1 MQIGSAGRRLLVALA
16 MGLSGLGIQQASA
29 FPVIVPVLQATAP
42 AGNIVDVK
50 YGGGGGHYGGYH
62 GNGHGFYPPGYRAGM
77 RPGYRPNYWNNGYR
91 GPRCRSWSNSCRFY
105 YGGWYYNS
113 PWWTLPVVGAGVVA
127 ITNGAGSRHRA
138 WCAGRYKTYNA
149 RTNTYVSSSGK
160 VKQCNS
166 PYD

>member
-1 MQIGSAGRRLLVALA
+1 MQFIRAGRLLLAALA
-16 MGLSGLGIQQASA
+16 MGFLGFGGQQASA
-29 FPVIVPVLQATAP
+29 FPVVIKPVLQASAP
-42 AGNIVDVK
+42 AGTVIDVK

-77 RPGYRPNYWNNGYR
+77 YRPHYWNNGYR

-113 PWWTLPVVGAGVVA
+113 PWWTLPVVGAGAVA
-127 ITNGAGSRHRA
+127 IANGSGSRHRA

-149 RTNTYVSSSGK
+149 RNNTYVSSSGK
-160 VKQCNS
+160 LKQCNS